1 MNTESRPGSVVIFGQ
16 VVQVSIYLLIVG
28 LWLLIAGRIKAEGIG
43 KIIRRPFR
51 PPYAGELRDI
61 QHDDGNCWIATLPCE
76 LLSDKD
82 GASRLVV
89 CEDDRFL
96 GPAHC
101 GHEDIREGGGGRFSH
116 WGAQVYFST
125 RDNSDPR
132 TNGRRY
138 HVRELT

>member
-16 VVQVSIYLLIVG
+16 VVLVSIYLLIVG

-51 PPYAGELRDI
+51 PTYAGELRDI
-61 QHDDGNCWIATLPCE
+61 RHDDGNCWIAILPCE

-89 CEDDRFL
+89 CEDDRLL
-96 GPAHC
+96 GPC
-101 GHEDIREGGGGRFSH
+101 LL
-116 WGAQVYFST
+116 YT
-125 RDNSDPR
+125 SDAADER
-132 TNGRRY
+132 SS
-138 HVRELT
+138 